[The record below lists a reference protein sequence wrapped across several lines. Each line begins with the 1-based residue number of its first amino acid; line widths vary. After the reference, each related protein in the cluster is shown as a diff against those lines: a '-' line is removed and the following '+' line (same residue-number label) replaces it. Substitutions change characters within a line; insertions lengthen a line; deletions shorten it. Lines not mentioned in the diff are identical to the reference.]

1 MKKLLAVALALSVL
15 TGCSSM
21 PQNMNDLG
29 KSVTN
34 GAKSVGNYLVE
45 LDKQARESNGSTT
58 TTKSGSS
65 DRGYI
70 SLADCQNSEGKTKA
84 QIEKLIGISLTIE
97 KAATINSFSAV
108 YNLAI
113 KNMKNR
119 YAPNTPAICSL
130 SFEGNKPTS
139 KVLVWSIIGN

>member
-1 MKKLLAVALALSVL
+1 MLNPKLIEQFFGAASI
-15 TGCSSM
+15 
-21 PQNMNDLG
+21 QRWNDYPRM
-29 KSVTN
+29 VE
-34 GAKSVGNYLVE
+34 LVE